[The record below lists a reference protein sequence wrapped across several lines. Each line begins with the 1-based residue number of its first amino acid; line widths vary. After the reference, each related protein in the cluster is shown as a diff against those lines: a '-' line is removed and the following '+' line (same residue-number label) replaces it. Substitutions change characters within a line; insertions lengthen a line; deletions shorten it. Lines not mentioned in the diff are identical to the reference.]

1 MAYTLAMGVRVGRM
15 TVNPTA
21 MTKARP
27 LLTEIV
33 DAARDTGQVTALTEY
48 GRARAIVVPVGYYE
62 DAEHHAAVFE
72 SLRAADPELFAKLTE
87 SAPRPR
93 MPARFAETAPNRP
106 ARREG

>member
-33 DAARDTGQVTALTEY
+33 DAARDSGQVTALTEY

-62 DAEHHAAVFE
+62 DAEHNALIIE
-72 SLRAADPELFAKLTE
+72 GLRDSAPDLLAKLVDA
-87 SAPRPR
+87 APKVR
-93 MPARFAETAPNRP
+93 MPARFEETAPNRP
-106 ARREG
+106 PRREG